1 MLALS
6 VHGTWTDIHC
16 YNMQLDQ
23 GKENWHVI
31 TQIQPTAGGQA
42 EQKFLSGKDFWTL
55 DLTTKGN

>member
-1 MLALS
+1 MICLLISMLALS
-6 VHGTWTDIHC
+6 VRGTWTDIHC

-42 EQKFLSGKDFWTL
+42 EQQFLSQEKIFGL
-55 DLTTKGN
+55 

>member
-16 YNMQLDQ
+16 YNVQLDQ

-42 EQKFLSGKDFWTL
+42 EQQFLSQEKIFGL
-55 DLTTKGN
+55 